1 MYKRIIA
8 FILVAVLAMTLIAT
22 AISEPILHCNVS
34 GCKGYLSMSTT
45 KEFLYTKQVYVESK
59 GVYEYRHYYETTTTV
74 TCTENPNHKH
84 VLTSTTYSVSGTC
97 N

>member
-74 TCTENPNHKH
+74 TCTANPNHKH

>member
-22 AISEPILHCNVS
+22 ATSEPILHCNVS

-45 KEFLYTKQVYVESK
+45 KEFLYTKRIHVNVDIVFVYNFII
-59 GVYEYRHYYETTTTV
+59 Y
-74 TCTENPNHKH
+74 
-84 VLTSTTYSVSGTC
+84 
-97 N
+97 